1 MIFIYAL
8 ITKKKLVLNI
18 IFASFVAVAIYF
30 IFFMLVINP
39 DLYEFI
45 YETITFTN
53 PSSVG
58 HVLAWVE
65 GIEAIS
71 TNPFGLGLGESGRV
85 AGSLGDTTG
94 GENQYIV
101 IGVQT
106 GLAALLLYL
115 WMHIYFIKTCWKW
128 YPHLQGKERQVCLS
142 LLLMKIGFI
151 IPLLTSELESSVY
164 ISYVSWF
171 LSGILVNMIS
181 GHTPATTKL
190 SEEKI

>member
-8 ITKKKLVLNI
+8 ITKKKLLLNI
-18 IFASFVAVAIYF
+18 IYTGFIALSVYF
-30 IFFMLVINP
+30 IFFMLIINP
-39 DLYEFI
+39 DLYEYI
-45 YETITFTN
+45 YETLTFTN

-58 HVLAWVE
+58 HVIAWIE
-65 GIEAIS
+65 GIEAIAS
-71 TNPFGLGLGESGRV
+71 NPIGLGLGESGRV

-128 YPHLQGKERQVCLS
+128 YPILKGKERQVCLS

-151 IPLLTSELESSVY
+151 IPLFTSELESSVY
-164 ISYVSWF
+164 ISYISWF
-171 LSGILVNMIS
+171 FSGIFVNMMAGYAPEIIKVPKENS
-181 GHTPATTKL
+181 
-190 SEEKI
+190 